1 MTLASADLEDIK
13 RFLETTQGTEPT
25 PGEVL
30 RERGSSRTGRDVE
43 IVPELA
49 TRSQA
54 LRTYAK
60 MANENASVDV
70 SLRSAKVP
78 VLGADYF
85 FEPFSDS
92 QEHKDQAEFAEFNIL
107 QGTNEPWLLTLEN
120 ILRMYEDGSSVFET
134 VWEEGEWAPKRSGA
148 NRRKYTMLRK
158 LAFRPASTISE
169 FLYDDN
175 GGPAGVKHQALRADN
190 KVEEVEIDISK
201 LIIFVF
207 NKNGGNLEGKSLL
220 RTAHPNWY
228 YMRELHKIDAIQ
240 KERHALGVP
249 VAKLQQGFTA
259 DTVSAAWEMVTNI
272 RTNEDAGAVLP
283 PGVELDFISP
293 ANAQIDVIPSIE
305 HHNGQIMLNTLV
317 EFLLLGLTGGGG
329 RATSGSQ
336 LDMFQKSL
344 KYVANMICETM
355 NLYLIPKLMR
365 YNYKTTQYPKLRVRN
380 IGEASDLQKLASAVS
395 NLVSVE
401 AITMDDPTEQWLRQV
416 FDIPFKQEP
425 RPKLILPDD
434 PEFKSNGKQNGGK
447 AGVRPTTQSGDTSVG
462 AGFEASK

>member
-1 MTLASADLEDIK
+1 MTLDSAELEQIK
-13 RFLETTQGTEPT
+13 YFVQTTQGSEPT
-25 PGEVL
+25 PGEVI

-43 IVPELA
+43 LVPELA

-85 FEPFSDS
+85 VEPFDEK
-92 QEHKDQAEFAEFNIL
+92 QENQDIAEFCAFNL
-107 QGTNEPWLLTLEN
+107 LEGTNEPWLLTLEN
-120 ILRMYEDGSSVFET
+120 VLRMYEDGSSVFET
-134 VWEEGEWAPKRSGA
+134 VWEEAEWAPKRSGA

-158 LAFRPASTISE
+158 LAFRPAATVTE

-175 GGPAGVKHQALRADN
+175 GGPAGVKHNALRADN
-190 KVEEVEIDISK
+190 SVEEVKIDIEK
-201 LIIFVF
+201 LVIFVF

-249 VAKLQQGFTA
+249 VAKLTQGFTA
-259 DTVSAAWEMVTNI
+259 DTVTAAWEMVTNI
-272 RTNEDAGAVLP
+272 RTNEDSGAVLP
-283 PGVELDFISP
+283 PGVELEFITPSS
-293 ANAQIDVIPSIE
+293 NQVDVIPSIE

-344 KYVANMICETM
+344 KYVANMICEHI
-355 NLYLIPKLMR
+355 NLYIFPKMVR
-365 YNYKTTQYPKLRVRN
+365 YNFKTNQFPRLRVRN
-380 IGEASDLQKLASAVS
+380 IGEASDLQKLASALSSMVS
-395 NLVSVE
+395 E
-401 AITMDDPTEQWLRQV
+401 GIITMDEPTEQWARQV
-416 FDIPFKQEP
+416 FDVPFKKEP
-425 RPKLILPDD
+425 RPALILPGD
-434 PEFKSNGKQNGGK
+434 PAFGNDGGK
-447 AGVRPTTQSGDTSVG
+447 NGSRATQQTGNSNTGP
-462 AGFEASK
+462 GFEATK

>member
-1 MTLASADLEDIK
+1 MTLNSADLEQI
-13 RFLETTQGTEPT
+13 RYFVQTTQGSEPT
-25 PGEVL
+25 PADVM
-30 RERGSSRTGRDVE
+30 REQGSSRVSRDTE
-43 IVPELA
+43 FVPELS
-49 TRSQA
+49 TRSLA
-54 LRTYAK
+54 LRTFSK

-78 VLGADYF
+78 VLGADYYF
-85 FEPFSDS
+85 DPFSES
-92 QEHKDQAEFAEFNIL
+92 EEHADQAEFAAFNIL
-107 QGTNEPWLLTLEN
+107 EGTNEPWLLTLEN

-148 NRRKYTMLRK
+148 NRRRYTMLRK
-158 LAFRPASTISE
+158 LAFRPAQTITE

-175 GGPAGVKHQALRADN
+175 GGPAGVKHNALRKNND
-190 KVEEVEIDISK
+190 VEEVDIDISK
-201 LIIFVF
+201 LVIFVF

-249 VAKLQQGFTA
+249 VAKLTQGFTA
-259 DTVSAAWEMVTNI
+259 DTVTAAWEMVTNI
-272 RTNEDAGAVLP
+272 RTNEDAGAVTP

-293 ANAQIDVIPSIE
+293 KGAQVDVIPSIE

-344 KYVANMICETM
+344 KYVANMICETI
-355 NLYLIPKLMR
+355 NLYVIPKLMR
-365 YNYKTTQYPKLRVRN
+365 YNYKTNQFPKLRVRN
-380 IGEASDLQKLASAVS
+380 IGEASDLQKLASALSSMVA
-395 NLVSVE
+395 E
-401 AITMDDPTEQWLRQV
+401 GIITMDDPTEQWIRQV
-416 FDIPFKQEP
+416 FDVPFKKEA
-425 RPKLILPDD
+425 RPQIILPGN
-434 PEFKSNGKQNGGK
+434 PAFSMNGSDGGK
-447 AGVRPTTQSGDTSVG
+447 NGSRPSEQSGRTNNTP
-462 AGFEASK
+462 GFEASK